1 MVDTLIRHIIV
12 GLIIWQVG
20 CCYQH
25 WVLAKRLLE
34 RLARQRA
41 RQGRRKRAKD
51 FKGLTKKPACAQCET
66 EEPNDPSFRGEP
78 PPRLEPKRGRKRC
91 VRTGHHY
98 CPYQNCRYYG
108 WLGLGN
114 ISSNGHPNG
123 GRNRQLYCCVCE
135 RYFAETKGTLFYG
148 KRYRP
153 QDIEQAL
160 TALAEGLGIR
170 AVGRVFKVAPDTVLD
185 WLLEAGTHL
194 AAFSDYLV
202 RELAVEQVQLDELF
216 GLIRALKQG
225 EMERQEAIERLDR
238 PWLWAAIDP
247 VSKFWLATALGP
259 RTTALAQRLVHQVV
273 KRLKVDQVPLFMT
286 DGCGVY
292 EPALLAHYGQWRAP
306 EPGSGQRKA
315 RWWPRPELQYV
326 QVIKKRARRRLVSV
340 TKRVV
345 FGSRDLIRQ
354 QLAAHGWQINTAFIE
369 RLNLSIR
376 QHVPGLGR
384 RVNTLALSSDG
395 LAQQVGL
402 FQVYYNFCLPHA
414 SLKMAL
420 ENECSRKKWQP
431 RSPAMAIGLTDHLW
445 SLGEV
450 LAFRVPPW
458 PQSETA
464 LAA

>member
-1 MVDTLIRHIIV
+1 MVDTLIRHIV
-12 GLIIWQVG
+12 MVLIIWQVIR
-20 CCYQH
+20 CYQH
-25 WVLAKRLLE
+25 WVLAQASLE
-34 RLARQRA
+34 RLGRQQV
-41 RQGRRKRAKD
+41 RQVRRKQAKV
-51 FKGLTKKPACAQCET
+51 FQGLTKKPMCVSCEA
-66 EEPNDPSFRGEP
+66 EARHNPSARREP
-78 PPRLEPKRGRKRC
+78 PPRIEPKRGRKRE
-91 VRTGHHY
+91 VPTGHRY
-98 CPYQNCRYYG
+98 CPNEDCRYYG

-123 GRNRQLYCCVCE
+123 GRNRQLYCGVCK

-153 QDIEQAL
+153 EQIEQAL

-170 AVGRVFKVAPDTVLD
+170 AVGRVFKVEPDTVLA
-185 WLLEAGTHL
+185 WLLEAGAHL
-194 AAFSDYLV
+194 EAFTDYLV

-216 GLIRALKQG
+216 GLIRAVEQG
-225 EMERQEAIERLDR
+225 ELERQEAIEQLDR

-259 RTTALAQRLVHQVV
+259 RTTALAQRLVHQVAR
-273 KRLKVDQVPLFMT
+273 RLKVGQVPLFMT
-286 DGCGVY
+286 DGWKGY
-292 EPALLAHYGQWRAP
+292 ETALLTHYGQWRAP
-306 EPGSGQRKA
+306 QPGSGQRQA
-315 RWWPRPELQYV
+315 RWWPLPELHYV
-326 QVIKKRARRRLVSV
+326 QVIKKRARRRLVSI
-340 TKRVV
+340 TRRVV

-384 RVNTLALSSDG
+384 RVNTLARSSGG

-402 FQVYYNFCLPHA
+402 YQVYYNFCLPHT
-414 SLKMAL
+414 SLKVAL
-420 ENECSRKKWQP
+420 ENERSRKKWQP
-431 RSPAMAIGLTDHLW
+431 RSPAMAVGLTDHLW

-458 PQSETA
+458 PQPGAA

>member
-12 GLIIWQVG
+12 VLIIWQVVR
-20 CCYQH
+20 CYQH
-25 WVLAKRLLE
+25 WVLAKRSLE

-41 RQGRRKRAKD
+41 RQRRRKAAKV
-51 FKGLTKKPACAQCET
+51 FQGLTKKPGCAQCEA
-66 EEPNDPSFRGEP
+66 EGGNHASSHREP

-91 VRTGHHY
+91 VPTGHHY
-98 CPYQNCRYYG
+98 CPYQDCRYYG
-108 WLGLGN
+108 WLGRGN

-123 GRNRQLYCCVCE
+123 GRNRQLYCCVCQ

-153 QDIEQAL
+153 RDIEQAL

-170 AVGRVFKVAPDTVLD
+170 AVSRVFKVEPDTVLA
-185 WLLEAGTHL
+185 WLLEAGTHM

-216 GLIRALKQG
+216 GLIRAVEQG
-225 EMERQEAIERLDR
+225 EVGRQEAIEQLDR
-238 PWLWAAIDP
+238 PWLWVAMDP
-247 VSKFWLATALGP
+247 VSKFWLTTELGP

-273 KRLKVDQVPLFMT
+273 KCLKMDQVPLFMT
-286 DGCGVY
+286 DGWRAY
-292 EPALLAHYGQWRAP
+292 ETALLTHYGQWRAP
-306 EPGSGQRKA
+306 EPGSRQRQA
-315 RWWPRPELQYV
+315 RWWPLPKLQYV

-340 TKRVV
+340 TRRIV

-354 QLAAHGWQINTAFIE
+354 QLAAYGWQINTAFIE

-384 RVNTLALSSDG
+384 RVNTLTRSSDG

-402 FQVYYNFCLPHA
+402 YQVYYNFCLPHA
-414 SLKMAL
+414 SLKVAG
-420 ENECSRKKWQP
+420 ENERSRKKWQP
-431 RSPAMAIGLTDHLW
+431 RSPAMAVGLTDHLW

-458 PQSETA
+458 PQPGAA